1 MNSQAE
7 NFTLFEKLLVNL
19 VHDGLDFAV
28 FRGIAVSLSGYVR
41 TTDDADILV
50 NDSPANI
57 RKLLKSFE
65 KWSESI

>member
-7 NFTLFEKLLVNL
+7 NLTPFEKLLAKL
-19 VHDGLDFAV
+19 VQDGIDFAAV
-28 FRGIAVSLSGYVR
+28 GGIAVSLNGYFR
-41 TTDDADILV
+41 TKNDAEFLV